1 MRRRSASRWTSAAPP
16 RSPRTAWEEEVAGP
30 LGEVGEGADL
40 EQPELE
46 QPELEQLELEQL
58 ERELLQKAETFP

>member
-1 MRRRSASRWTSAAPP
+1 MRRQSASRWTSAAPP
-16 RSPRTAWEEEVAGP
+16 RSPRTAWEEVVAGP
-30 LGEVGEGADL
+30 SEEVGEGAD
-40 EQPELE
+40 LE